1 MQHHSED
8 EVIHLEEKD
17 SYPNHASVSE
27 DDPLYLLKSITLCP
41 PMLYTP
47 SFVKLESVDDAECA
61 EFIADEFEGEDAHVS
76 QVAEELSLDDELPFR
91 GVDIQQEF
99 APLQHV
105 AVAHLDTSSEVL
117 DKQCDED
124 DEHDSAVD
132 DAIEE
137 SL

>member
-1 MQHHSED
+1 M
-8 EVIHLEEKD
+8 
-17 SYPNHASVSE
+17 
-27 DDPLYLLKSITLCP
+27 
-41 PMLYTP
+41 
-47 SFVKLESVDDAECA
+47 
-61 EFIADEFEGEDAHVS
+61 S
-76 QVAEELSLDDELPFR
+76 QVDEELSLDDELPFR

-105 AVAHLDTSSEVL
+105 AEEVAHLDTSSEVL
-117 DKQCDED
+117 DKQYED

>member
-1 MQHHSED
+1 
-8 EVIHLEEKD
+8 
-17 SYPNHASVSE
+17 
-27 DDPLYLLKSITLCP
+27 
-41 PMLYTP
+41 MLYTP

-61 EFIADEFEGEDAHVS
+61 EFIADEFEPEDAHVS